1 MGKPDDYASMRE
13 VITRRLERYSQHKE
27 EGVGFGHLPDL
38 ILLDGG
44 KGHVAAV
51 KPIVRQ
57 MGFDIPVFGMA
68 KDDRHR
74 TRTIATEDGE
84 LSVSS
89 FRAAFDLLTSIQDEV
104 HRFSITY
111 SRQKHQSRALD
122 SVLRSVEGIGAKRA
136 QNLYIRFRTLKA
148 MEAAS
153 VEQLEETPGMTR
165 LTALNL
171 YRYLHGEQEGKA
183 AAEQEEQE

>member
-1 MGKPDDYASMRE
+1 M
-13 VITRRLERYSQHKE
+13 
-27 EGVGFGHLPDL
+27 
-38 ILLDGG
+38 
-44 KGHVAAV
+44 
-51 KPIVRQ
+51 
-57 MGFDIPVFGMA
+57 
-68 KDDRHR
+68 
-74 TRTIATEDGE
+74 
-84 LSVSS
+84 
-89 FRAAFDLLTSIQDEV
+89 

-153 VEQLEETPGMTR
+153 VEELEETPGMTH

-171 YRYLHGEQEGKA
+171 YRYLHGEQEGKE

>member
-13 VITRRLERYSQHKE
+13 VITRRLERYRQHKE

-136 QNLYIRFRTLKA
+136 QNLYIRFQTLKA

-153 VEQLEETPGMTR
+153 VEQLEETPGMTH